1 MLETP
6 TGVEITDGNG
16 QVDTFDAVVL
26 ATHPGQ
32 VLAMLAE
39 PTAVQ
44 REVLTAM
51 EYSPNTAQL
60 HTDASVLPRNPRAR
74 ASWNYLRRPSV
85 DGRTVTVSYDM
96 TRLMRLPVPPDGR
109 RFIVTLGGED
119 IVDQSQ
125 VIDTMEYEH
134 PIYTPASVAAQ
145 RRLPECDSD
154 RLVLA
159 GAWHGWG
166 FHEDGARSGV
176 EAAAKL
182 GANWE
187 GPSRLPVEATTY
199 DTTIR
204 HTRRTPFKRTFTHR
218 SRTWL
223 VDLDHLPDHGVL
235 GRFEAR
241 DHLGDPDRSLKE
253 NVEHFLALNGV
264 ETDGGRIV
272 MAANARALGYCF
284 NPISVFWCHRRDG
297 ELAGVV
303 VEVHNTYGD
312 RHAYLV
318 HPDEQGRARTEKQMY
333 VSPFHGTD
341 GHYELAVPRP
351 GRKLHVT
358 VTLHS
363 DDGAVFT
370 ASLDGEPTT
379 TSPLRS
385 APAALRGALLIR
397 AHGIW
402 LWARRLGIRTR
413 PDHPRQEGV

>member
-1 MLETP
+1 M
-6 TGVEITDGNG
+6 
-16 QVDTFDAVVL
+16 
-26 ATHPGQ
+26 
-32 VLAMLAE
+32 
-39 PTAVQ
+39 
-44 REVLTAM
+44 
-51 EYSPNTAQL
+51 
-60 HTDASVLPRNPRAR
+60 
-74 ASWNYLRRPSV
+74 
-85 DGRTVTVSYDM
+85 TVSYDM

-182 GANWE
+182 GVNWE

-235 GRFEAR
+235 G
-241 DHLGDPDRSLKE
+241 
-253 NVEHFLALNGV
+253 
-264 ETDGGRIV
+264 
-272 MAANARALGYCF
+272 
-284 NPISVFWCHRRDG
+284 
-297 ELAGVV
+297 
-303 VEVHNTYGD
+303 
-312 RHAYLV
+312 
-318 HPDEQGRARTEKQMY
+318 
-333 VSPFHGTD
+333 
-341 GHYELAVPRP
+341 
-351 GRKLHVT
+351 T
-358 VTLHS
+358 V
-363 DDGAVFT
+363 
-370 ASLDGEPTT
+370 
-379 TSPLRS
+379 
-385 APAALRGALLIR
+385 RGA
-397 AHGIW
+397 
-402 LWARRLGIRTR
+402 R
-413 PDHPRQEGV
+413 PPR